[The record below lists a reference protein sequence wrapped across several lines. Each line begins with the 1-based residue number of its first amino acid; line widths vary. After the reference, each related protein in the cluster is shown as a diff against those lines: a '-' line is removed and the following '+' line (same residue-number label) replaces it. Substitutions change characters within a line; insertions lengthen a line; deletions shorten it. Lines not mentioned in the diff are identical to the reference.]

1 MRNMK
6 NGFSALVR
14 RFEYN
19 RNKEG
24 GAFIMLEMIM
34 DRHLQFVL
42 LGAVA
47 SIGLISKIITGVT
60 LKKLVW
66 AAANMGKSTHPLMRL
81 IRANMSMR
89 VW

>member
-1 MRNMK
+1 
-6 NGFSALVR
+6 
-14 RFEYN
+14 
-19 RNKEG
+19 
-24 GAFIMLEMIM
+24 MLEMIM

-66 AAANMGKSTHPLMRL
+66 AAANIGEKHASVDAPDPGK
-81 IRANMSMR
+81 I
-89 VW
+89 

>member
-1 MRNMK
+1 
-6 NGFSALVR
+6 
-14 RFEYN
+14 
-19 RNKEG
+19 
-24 GAFIMLEMIM
+24 MLEMIM

-81 IRANMSMR
+81 IRAKYEHACMAHLDWPQ
-89 VW
+89 VLFYLHCGCQ